1 MFIRFKILLVSLTG
15 TCKVVFILENIICM
29 YYFNALNYQKA
40 ASKPEILAQKN
51 TQHT

>member
-15 TCKVVFILENIICM
+15 TCKVVFILENII
-29 YYFNALNYQKA
+29 NYAIIILMHLITKK
-40 ASKPEILAQKN
+40 KPEILAQKN